1 MTLGYANLQ
10 ITDTYRSWFNRT
22 NEIASTAYPRVG
34 GTINGALVV
43 TGNTSLL
50 QNLTVA
56 NNFTTNTI
64 VANSIT
70 SRSIRA
76 DLTGNTFG
84 THTGNVVA
92 VTVFSRDL
100 SGNTFGIHT
109 GSVVG
114 NVVGNLT
121 GNVNATSVVAANVNS
136 TSIVTSTISSNT
148 GVYTGEVSALDFN
161 STSDAA
167 FKQDIETITDASCIV
182 NQLRGVSFKWK
193 ETNQPSYGVV
203 AQELENV
210 VPNLVS
216 VNKDGSKSVRYNG
229 LIGFLVE
236 SNKQLQQQLDALS
249 KKIDE
254 LIEKDN
260 SGA

>member
-22 NEIASTAYPRVG
+22 NEIASTAYPRAG
-34 GTINGALVV
+34 GTINGTLTV

-56 NNFTTNTI
+56 NNITANNITADTI

-70 SRSIRA
+70 VTSRSIRV

-84 THTGNVVA
+84 THTGNVAA

-100 SGNTFGIHT
+100 TGNTFGIHT

-121 GNVNATSVVAANVNS
+121 GNVNATNVNS

-148 GVYTGEVSALDFN
+148 GVYTGEVSAQDFN

-167 FKQDIETITDASCIV
+167 LKQNISTISNASDIV
-182 NQLRGVSFKWK
+182 GKLRGVSFEWK
-193 ETNQPSYGVV
+193 GTDQQGYGVV

-210 VPNLVS
+210 VPSLVS
-216 VNKDGSKSVRYNG
+216 INSDGSKSVRYNG

-236 SNKQLQQQLDALS
+236 SNKQLQEQVDMLTKRLD
-249 KKIDE
+249 KITSE
-254 LIEKDN
+254 LKE
-260 SGA
+260 

>member
-10 ITDTYRSWFNRT
+10 ITDTYRTWFNRT

-34 GTINGALVV
+34 GTINGALIV

-50 QNLTVA
+50 QDLAVA
-56 NNFTTNTI
+56 NNITANSI
-64 VANSIT
+64 VAHSIT
-70 SRSIRA
+70 SRIIRT

-100 SGNTFGIHT
+100 TGNTFGIHT

-121 GNVNATSVVAANVNS
+121 GNVNATSVVTTNVNS

-167 FKQDIETITDASCIV
+167 LKQNISTISNASDIV
-182 NQLRGVSFKWK
+182 GKLRGVSFEWK
-193 ETNQPSYGVV
+193 GTDQQGYGVV

-210 VPNLVS
+210 VPSLVS
-216 VNKDGSKSVRYNG
+216 INSDGSKSVRYNG

-236 SNKQLQQQLDALS
+236 SNKQLQEQIDMLTKRLD
-249 KKIDE
+249 KITSE
-254 LIEKDN
+254 LKE
-260 SGA
+260 